1 MQINTENILNKMKKY
16 LEIPSP
22 GGFTKEAT
30 LEVKKDFEMY
40 GLKTKLTNKGALI
53 ATLEGENDEEHVM
66 ITAHIDTLGCMVND
80 ITSDGKLKYKKVG
93 GSSWSSIEGK
103 TAM

>member
-30 LEVKKDFEMY
+30 LEVKKI
-40 GLKTKLTNKGALI
+40 LK
-53 ATLEGENDEEHVM
+53 
-66 ITAHIDTLGCMVND
+66 CMD
-80 ITSDGKLKYKKVG
+80 LRQS
-93 GSSWSSIEGK
+93 
-103 TAM
+103 